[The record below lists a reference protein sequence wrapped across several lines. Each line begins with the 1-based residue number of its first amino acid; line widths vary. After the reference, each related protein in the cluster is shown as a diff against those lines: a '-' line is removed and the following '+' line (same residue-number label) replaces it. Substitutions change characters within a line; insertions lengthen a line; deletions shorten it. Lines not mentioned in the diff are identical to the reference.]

1 MKIKTT
7 ARLATALIIIVVLM
21 YAAFAL
27 IINRSVQSKYRNFRT
42 ASDTRTLVNQL
53 RSLTSDFMVY
63 QTERAQQQWWTV
75 QGELLGKLNSPEYQA
90 IQKNYHLEDFQAQLQ
105 LMGEAFTK
113 LIEAGEKTGL
123 PATAAAINQDFRN
136 RLITQIEL
144 TFREIV
150 KSLSGVRDQIGE
162 EVVSLQIRSTW
173 LDGIALLI
181 LISFILA
188 NSLFLQRSVVQPVL
202 QLHESAR
209 IIGQGNLD
217 YRVAPAGS
225 GEIRELLQTFNEMTA
240 NLQEVTVSRDE
251 LAQEVAERRRAQEA
265 RRVE

>member
-1 MKIKTT
+1 
-7 ARLATALIIIVVLM
+7 
-21 YAAFAL
+21 
-27 IINRSVQSKYRNFRT
+27 
-42 ASDTRTLVNQL
+42 
-53 RSLTSDFMVY
+53 
-63 QTERAQQQWWTV
+63 
-75 QGELLGKLNSPEYQA
+75 
-90 IQKNYHLEDFQAQLQ
+90 
-105 LMGEAFTK
+105 MGEAFTK
-113 LIEAGEKTGL
+113 LTEAGEKTGL

-162 EVVSLQIRSTW
+162 EVVSLQLRNSW

-265 RRVE
+265 RLASEERFQAFMDNSPAIAWAKDEAGRHVYLSKTYEKRFGVRWEDWQGKTDFELVAPGDRRGVPQE

>member
-1 MKIKTT
+1 M
-7 ARLATALIIIVVLM
+7 
-21 YAAFAL
+21 
-27 IINRSVQSKYRNFRT
+27 
-42 ASDTRTLVNQL
+42 
-53 RSLTSDFMVY
+53 
-63 QTERAQQQWWTV
+63 
-75 QGELLGKLNSPEYQA
+75 
-90 IQKNYHLEDFQAQLQ
+90 Q

-123 PATAAAINQDFRN
+123 PAPEAAINQEFRN

-162 EVVSLQIRSTW
+162 EVVSLQLRSTW

-217 YRVAPAGS
+217 HRVAPAGS

-251 LAQEVAERRRAQEA
+251 LAREMEERRRAEEA
-265 RRVE
+265 LRQSEQQLRLFVEFRCLRRDLLEPERPDYGRQ